1 MTWKEVDSPGV
12 YRACVPRPPDEDMAE
27 VVTGGVIDDKAD
39 MTITT
44 CLENCNEM
52 VRMYSDATL
61 RFNILWKVL
70 DLNQSGL
77 HSITRIATI
86 KKS

>member
-27 VVTGGVIDDKAD
+27 IVTGGVIDDKGD

-52 VRMYSDATL
+52 VRIYPNAVTL
-61 RFNILWKVL
+61 IYKCDFINV
-70 DLNQSGL
+70 
-77 HSITRIATI
+77 
-86 KKS
+86 